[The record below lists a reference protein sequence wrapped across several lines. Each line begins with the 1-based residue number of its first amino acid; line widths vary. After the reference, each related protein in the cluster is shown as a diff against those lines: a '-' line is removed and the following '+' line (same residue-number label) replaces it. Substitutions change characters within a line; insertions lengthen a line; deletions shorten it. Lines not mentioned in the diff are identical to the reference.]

1 MINFLITGANS
12 CLSKNFSKYL
22 KTNFPEEALVI
33 GTNRNGNDQDDF
45 DKVYKADFFKKDF
58 EKINEKFDYVF
69 HVASAVPNK
78 YQKKEDFYSINLEG
92 SLEFFKKLKLK
103 KNSTIMN
110 ISSMSVYE
118 KSNEKKIFENSQ
130 KCINDHYGR
139 SKLLFERELN
149 KLFRNSEISV
159 LSLRVPCLLVPNVD
173 GNFIAKMVEKIKNNE
188 KVILSNID
196 SKFNAAIDGNSLIEF
211 VLNFK
216 YNSKKEAFNMASEEK
231 ITILEM
237 AKTLSR
243 LLGKDLDFDEVKS
256 NFPSQILKTNK
267 AEEFGFKP
275 PSLEN
280 VLYNYILNQ

>member
-1 MINFLITGANS
+1 MNFLITGANS
-12 CLSKNFSKYL
+12 CMSKSFLKYL
-22 KTNFPEEALVI
+22 KTNFPKEALVI

-45 DKVYKADFFKKDF
+45 DKIYKADFFKKDF

-69 HVASAVPNK
+69 HVASAVPSK

-103 KNSTIMN
+103 KNSRIMN

-130 KCINDHYGR
+130 KSTNDHYGI

-173 GNFIAKMVEKIKNNE
+173 GNFIAKMVERIKNDE

-231 ITILEM
+231 LTILEM
-237 AKTLSR
+237 AQTLSR
-243 LLGKDLDFDEVKS
+243 LLGKELNFDEVES
-256 NFPSQILKTNK
+256 NYPSQILKTNK

-275 PSLEN
+275 PNLEN
-280 VLYNYILNQ
+280 VLNEYILNH

>member
-1 MINFLITGANS
+1 M
-12 CLSKNFSKYL
+12 
-22 KTNFPEEALVI
+22 
-33 GTNRNGNDQDDF
+33 GT
-45 DKVYKADFFKKDF
+45 
-58 EKINEKFDYVF
+58 
-69 HVASAVPNK
+69 
-78 YQKKEDFYSINLEG
+78 L
-92 SLEFFKKLKLK
+92 
-103 KNSTIMN
+103 
-110 ISSMSVYE
+110 
-118 KSNEKKIFENSQ
+118 
-130 KCINDHYGR
+130 
-139 SKLLFERELN
+139 
-149 KLFRNSEISV
+149 
-159 LSLRVPCLLVPNVD
+159 
-173 GNFIAKMVEKIKNNE
+173 KIKNNE

>member
-1 MINFLITGANS
+1 MNFLITGANS
-12 CLSKNFSKYL
+12 CLSKNFLKYL
-22 KTNFPEEALVI
+22 KTNFPKEALVI

-45 DKVYKADFFKKDF
+45 DKIYKADFFKKDF

-69 HVASAVPNK
+69 HVASAVPSK

-103 KNSTIMN
+103 KNSKIMN

-118 KSNEKKIFENSQ
+118 KSYEKKIFENSQ
-130 KCINDHYGR
+130 KSTNDHYGI

-173 GNFIAKMVEKIKNNE
+173 GNFIVKMVERIKNDE

-231 ITILEM
+231 LTILEM

-243 LLGKDLDFDEVKS
+243 LLGKELNFDEVES
-256 NFPSQILKTNK
+256 NYPCQILKTNK
-267 AEEFGFKP
+267 AEVFGFKP

-280 VLYNYILNQ
+280 VLNEYILNH